1 MKSFFFSIQQAN
13 NSLLQKM
20 WTMITEFSQNG
31 KNVLSTNVAEHLRMV
46 HEGNYAFLI
55 DETTVRFEMG
65 NTCELKI
72 LRERLLPVGQAMGF
86 QKNSVY
92 LEIFNQAYVI
102 LQRFF

>member
-1 MKSFFFSIQQAN
+1 
-13 NSLLQKM
+13 M

-31 KNVLSTNVAEHLRMV
+31 KNVLSTSVAEHLRMV
-46 HEGNYAFLI
+46 HEGNYLFLI

-72 LRERLLPVGQAMGF
+72 LKERLSPVGSAMSF

-92 LEIFNQAYVI
+92 LELFNEAYVTLHVI
-102 LQRFF
+102 F